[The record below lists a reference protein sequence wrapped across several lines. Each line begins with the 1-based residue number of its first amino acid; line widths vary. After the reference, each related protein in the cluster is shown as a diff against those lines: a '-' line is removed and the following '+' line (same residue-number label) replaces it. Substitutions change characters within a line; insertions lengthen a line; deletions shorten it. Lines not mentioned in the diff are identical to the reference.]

1 MVEKLKEE
9 EIIDFSAKQ
18 ELGFLFPNEPC
29 IKDFD
34 SGELDTAKHPVA
46 FAINNYSDDL
56 SYGFKL
62 TSHPQPQALNEFM
75 YVELKKGIDFIDS
88 NKESST
94 IKCDHVVA
102 FGEGLDN
109 KYIMNYFSQR
119 GSILP
124 NRYNEIMTHVVTRHV
139 LLQENGLATK
149 DPNTEYLLMELDL
162 DKEKIMESPL
172 YQRLQDRLNGVGL
185 TMAQKKELEIAKR
198 EQRELVQRLE
208 ADKQI

>member
-1 MVEKLKEE
+1 MENEKQV
-9 EIIDFSAKQ
+9 IDFSKKQ
-18 ELGFLFPNEPC
+18 ELGILFPNTPI

-46 FAINNYSDDL
+46 FAINNFSDDV

-75 YVELKKGIDFIDS
+75 YVTLKKGVDFKDS
-88 NKESST
+88 DKESST
-94 IKCDHVVA
+94 IKCDHVVV

-124 NRYNEIMTHVVTRHV
+124 GRYNEIMTQVLTRHV

-162 DKEKIMESPL
+162 DKEAVINTPL
-172 YQRLQDRLNGVGL
+172 YQSLKDRLDGVGL
-185 TMAQKKELEIAKR
+185 KMAQKKELEIAKK
-198 EQRELVQRLE
+198 EQRDLVQRLE

>member
-1 MVEKLKEE
+1 MENEGQV
-9 EIIDFSAKQ
+9 IDFREKQ
-18 ELGFLFPNEPC
+18 ELGILFPNTPI

-46 FAINNYSDDL
+46 FAINNFNDDV

-75 YVELKKGIDFIDS
+75 YVTLKKGVDFKDS
-88 NKESST
+88 DKESST
-94 IKCDHVVA
+94 IKCDHVVV

-124 NRYNEIMTHVVTRHV
+124 GRYNEIMTQVLTRHV

-149 DPNTEYLLMELDL
+149 DPNTEYLLMELNL
-162 DKEKIMESPL
+162 DKDAVIKTPL
-172 YQRLQDRLNGVGL
+172 YQSLQEKLDGAGL
-185 TMAQKKELEIAKR
+185 KMAQKKELEIAKK
-198 EQRELVQRLE
+198 EQRDLVQRLE